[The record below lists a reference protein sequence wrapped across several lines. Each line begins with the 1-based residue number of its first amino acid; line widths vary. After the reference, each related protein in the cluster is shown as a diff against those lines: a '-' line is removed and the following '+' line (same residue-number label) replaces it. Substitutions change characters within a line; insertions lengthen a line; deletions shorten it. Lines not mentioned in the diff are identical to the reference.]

1 MMHVCME
8 LWAFYSLE
16 SDKNVKTLTVK
27 KKVSNHR
34 KKKRK
39 TVNLLTLC
47 ESYSSLISL
56 SMPAVASQKCTK
68 SPALKGKNKRKTN
81 KTSRKKNCTVS
92 GTERFW
98 STILGETSQKFPNI
112 VKGCIST

>member
-34 KKKRK
+34 KKKK
-39 TVNLLTLC
+39 AVNLLTLC

-68 SPALKGKNKRKTN
+68 SPALKGKK
-81 KTSRKKNCTVS
+81 
-92 GTERFW
+92 
-98 STILGETSQKFPNI
+98 
-112 VKGCIST
+112 